1 MGGRHGSKL
10 KDTDDGADTVEVAT
24 PTRGGAGASGKGS
37 SSSVPQPATPQSQAS
52 QGLLA
57 AVSDN
62 MIATPKTRAQ
72 LSGHS
77 QEVERDDEALE
88 MVTAPAAAAASA
100 AGDALQGADG
110 DSEEEATAVVEQV
123 TEDAQGAAEDFAQ
136 ATTADVPVPAPAS
149 APATAADADADVEE
163 LAAEPQEA
171 AEQLNGSDSKGNDS
185 SEAVREAAPV
195 TATRAGAGAGS
206 GPGAGAGAG
215 AGSGSGLGSSKT
227 GSGKSLASGGSTG
240 SMSRRA
246 SGSRRRFHR
255 KWAGHMHSKYNREH
269 NAPTEPHDD
278 TTAAATKEPA
288 LATAAASAAEA
299 TATATE

>member
-10 KDTDDGADTVEVAT
+10 KDTDDGADTVNVAA
-24 PTRGGAGASGKGS
+24 PTRSGAGASGKGS
-37 SSSVPQPATPQSQAS
+37 GSSVPQPATPQSQAS

-77 QEVERDDEALE
+77 VEVDRDDEALE
-88 MVTAPAAAAASA
+88 VVTAPAAAASA

-123 TEDAQGAAEDFAQ
+123 TEDAQGAEEDFAQ
-136 ATTADVPVPAPAS
+136 ATAADVPAPAS
-149 APATAADADADVEE
+149 ASAAATGADADADVEE

-171 AEQLNGSDSKGNDS
+171 AEQLNGSDSKGTDH

-195 TATRAGAGAGS
+195 TVTATGAGAGAGS
-206 GPGAGAGAG
+206 GPGAGAVAG
-215 AGSGSGLGSSKT
+215 AGSGSGSSKT

-246 SGSRRRFHR
+246 SSSRRRFHR

-269 NAPTEPHDD
+269 NAPTEPHND

-288 LATAAASAAEA
+288 LAAASAAAAEA
-299 TATATE
+299 TATE